1 LLWKQQLR
9 EVQPTVKRLKMKKTK
24 NKDPF
29 QTFCW
34 LREVI
39 YDPYKVVTCCF
50 ENDSIVS
57 YRKTIKKSL
66 FFAEKKKIFHKGDP
80 CNLVFDFKV
89 FNSVVKAADSINRQN
104 REPTS
109 IISST
114 EFMDTRLY
122 SRETR
127 YFTPWDF
134 FPRHVTRKEYKNPY
148 RALKI
153 FFQYQSAQ
161 QWELTLHD
169 VLDAALSSYG
179 EETDLD
185 LLSIYYYL
193 LKLMEALHLIEL
205 RELTVVNNLQT
216 KTD

>member
-1 LLWKQQLR
+1 
-9 EVQPTVKRLKMKKTK
+9 MKKIK
-24 NKDPF
+24 NQDPF

-39 YDPYKVVTCCF
+39 HDPYKVVTRCF
-50 ENDSIVS
+50 ENETIVT
-57 YRKTIKKSL
+57 YRKTIKNSL
-66 FFAEKKKIFHKGDP
+66 FFVEKKKIFHKEHP

-89 FNSVVKAADSINRQN
+89 FNSVIKAADCINCQS

-109 IISST
+109 HISST
-114 EFMDTRLY
+114 DFMDTRLY
-122 SRETR
+122 SRESR
-127 YFTPWDF
+127 EFTEWDF
-134 FPRHVTRKEYKNPY
+134 FPRHLTRKEYKNPY

-161 QWELTLHD
+161 QWELTLND

-193 LKLMEALHLIEL
+193 LKLMEALNLIEL
-205 RELTVVNNLQT
+205 RELFIANNLLT

>member
-1 LLWKQQLR
+1 
-9 EVQPTVKRLKMKKTK
+9 MKKIK
-24 NKDPF
+24 NQDPF

-39 YDPYKVVTCCF
+39 HDPYKVVTRCF
-50 ENDSIVS
+50 EIETIVT
-57 YRKTIKKSL
+57 YRKTIKNSL
-66 FFAEKKKIFHKGDP
+66 FFVEKKKIFHKEHP

-89 FNSVVKAADSINRQN
+89 FNSIIKAADCINRQN

-109 IISST
+109 NISST
-114 EFMDTRLY
+114 DFMDTRLY
-122 SRETR
+122 SRESR
-127 YFTPWDF
+127 EFTEWDF
-134 FPRHVTRKEYKNPY
+134 FPRHLTRKEYKNPY
-148 RALKI
+148 RVLKI

-193 LKLMEALHLIEL
+193 LKLMEALNLIEL
-205 RELTVVNNLQT
+205 RELSVANNLLT